1 MSKKWTIVLC
11 IVCAGAFF
19 YLGMLYKGSTTPSGL
34 AGRGAGAFSSSTF
47 AGRGGGANF
56 TGGGALTGQVL
67 SKDAQS
73 LTVQLPSGNSEV
85 VFYSSSTS
93 VVVPSPS
100 SISTVNQGANVTI
113 TGTQNSDGSFV
124 AQSIQVRTGNGGGS
138 AGR

>member
-1 MSKKWTIVLC
+1 MNKKWIVILC
-11 IVCAGAFF
+11 VVCAGVFF
-19 YLGMLYKGSTTPSGL
+19 YLGILYKGSTTPSGF
-34 AGRGAGAFSSSTF
+34 AGRTGGAFSSSTF
-47 AGRGGGANF
+47 AGRGGSASF
-56 TGGGALTGQVL
+56 TGGGAITGQVL

-73 LTVQLPSGNSEV
+73 LTITLPNGNSEV

-93 VVVPSPS
+93 VVVPTPS

-124 AQSIQVRTGNGGGS
+124 AQSIQVRNTNAAGG